1 MIAFDWTHLV
11 IGLAAGAAISSLYF
25 GGLAYG
31 MRYALRTSAPLRV
44 LSLSAVARMAILL
57 GMGWVVTSQYGP
69 WAFVG
74 YGVAFFVA
82 RFIATTVAR
91 VGTPTEPAS

>member
-57 GMGWVVTSQYGP
+57 GMGWVVTSQYG
-69 WAFVG
+69 
-74 YGVAFFVA
+74 VAFFVA

>member
-11 IGLAAGAAISSLYF
+11 IGLAVGAGISALYF
-25 GGLAYG
+25 AGLAYG
-31 MRYALRTSAPLRV
+31 MRFALRTGAPQRV
-44 LSLSAVARMAILL
+44 LFISAAARMAILL
-57 GMGWVVTSQYGP
+57 GMGWVVTLQYGP

-74 YGVAFFVA
+74 YGAAFFVV

-91 VGTPTEPAS
+91 VGAPSKPAS